1 MLFSV
6 KNVGFCHFD
15 VARLNEDDFDRVLNV
30 LDADHVALD
39 LIVEGCGDSKRKHI
53 DDVVAETLVHR
64 SERLF
69 DCDLDFVQIE
79 WNYTPVSF
87 FDVQHIY

>member
-15 VARLNEDDFDRVLNV
+15 VARLNEDDLNGVLNI
-30 LDADHVALD
+30 LDAYDVAFNLV
-39 LIVEGCGDSKRKHI
+39 VEGCGDAQSKHV
-53 DDVVAETLVHR
+53 DDVVAVTFVHCR
-64 SERLF
+64 KRFF